1 MSTFKTDAI
10 VFISNVIIAFLW
22 SQRSVHHS
30 FEGRDRHYHQYR
42 SEYDRT
48 NCDTSHNV
56 YRCLQKGYYL
66 LNRGTKRHN
75 VTSHWYF
82 PILYFMFLF
91 TLCVFVSKQVQYN
104 IKPEN
109 RPTLVSGFTFH
120 KQTCMVYFGS
130 LFSPLKMCLSE
141 IKLQWGYL
149 DFHCFYVYVSVI
161 LVIF

>member
-1 MSTFKTDAI
+1 MVTAASTTQFWRPRQTLSP
-10 VFISNVIIAFLW
+10 V
-22 SQRSVHHS
+22 SQ
-30 FEGRDRHYHQYR
+30 Q
-42 SEYDRT
+42 YDRT

-66 LNRGTKRHN
+66 LNRGIKRHN

-130 LFSPLKMCLSE
+130 LFSPLRMCLSE
-141 IKLQWGYL
+141 IKLQLGYL
-149 DFHCFYVYVSVI
+149 DFHCFLCTCICHFSDF
-161 LVIF
+161 LVFVLRMSI